1 MSTMVHFELVVPGEP
16 RGQGRARI
24 GRGPGGRPMAFKDKH
39 EVAYRSQ
46 IVSAWR
52 AAGSPVVEG
61 YWAASVQVFMS
72 RPKGHYRKGGALSAA
87 GLRTPYPGRTPD
99 VDNVL
104 KNVDALVKC
113 GAVPDDRLMIEGT
126 ASKHWADP
134 GEERLV
140 IRVSSIGVVTAD
152 EGDGAD
158 EV

>member
-1 MSTMVHFELVVPGEP
+1 MSAMVHFELVVPGDP
-16 RGQGRARI
+16 RGYGRSRI
-24 GRGPGGRPMAFKDKH
+24 DTRGKRPRFLLAESDRAYRKGIEEAWIAAGRPT
-39 EVAYRSQ
+39 
-46 IVSAWR
+46 
-52 AAGSPVVEG
+52 VEG
-61 YWAASVQVFMS
+61 YWAASVQAFMS

-87 GLRTPYPGRTPD
+87 GVRTPYPARTPD

-126 ASKHWADP
+126 ASKHWAEP

-140 IRVSSIGVVTAD
+140 IRVSSIGVVPAD

-158 EV
+158 EG

>member
-1 MSTMVHFELVVPGEP
+1 MSGHAYFELVVPGEP

-52 AAGSPVVEG
+52 AAGSPTVDG
-61 YWAASVQVFMS
+61 YWAASVQAFMS

-87 GLRTPYPGRTPD
+87 GLRTPYPARTPD

-134 GEERLV
+134 GQERLV
-140 IRVSSIGVVTAD
+140 IRVSAIGVSPDD
-152 EGDGAD
+152 EGGAG
-158 EV
+158 EG